1 MTKRIIFQNDE
12 GGVSIIIPAQGSTL
26 EQLLAVVPANTNYEI
41 VDVTDI
47 LSDRTFRNA
56 WFHDTSEEP
65 QKIGVH
71 LDRAKSIAHE
81 HRREKRR
88 IEMAPLD
95 LEVTIPSKAKQA
107 EEDRQK
113 IRDKYATIQ
122 AAIDNAASA
131 DEIKIALG
139 SME

>member
-47 LSDRTFRNA
+47 PSDRTFRNA